1 MPVLQPNVGIGT
13 RTKSGRIHKP
23 ARNFNSDEYVVPTL
37 VKRRIPNNSRPSP
50 STAGKEKPAPAPS
63 PPVPQNSG
71 PGGSVSAGGGADLVL
86 KYLTILQSTCLC
98 LHYTYDT

>member
-23 ARNFNSDEYVVPTL
+23 TRNFNSDEYVVPTL

-50 STAGKEKPAPAPS
+50 STTTVKEKPAPPPS
-63 PPVPQNSG
+63 PPVLQNSG
-71 PGGSVSAGGGADLVL
+71 PGGGGSASVGADLVF
-86 KYLTILQSTCLC
+86 KYLTKSC
-98 LHYTYDT
+98 